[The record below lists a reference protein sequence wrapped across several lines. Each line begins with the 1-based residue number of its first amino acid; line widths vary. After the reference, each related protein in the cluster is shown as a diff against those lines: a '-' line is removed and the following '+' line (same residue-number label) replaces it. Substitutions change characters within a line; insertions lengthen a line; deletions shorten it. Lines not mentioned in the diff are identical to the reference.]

1 MKVHRREFMECMA
14 WAGTGLVWAVSGGVL
29 SSRTLANAAEAPP
42 SDFTFAQISDT
53 HIGFKG
59 QANADPV
66 ATMQE
71 GIARLN
77 ALGKA
82 PAFVIHTGDL
92 THAQKPGAFET
103 VTENLKSVRAER
115 VFYAPGEND
124 VFLDG
129 GKEYLSP
136 FPGVDGH
143 GWQSFDYKG
152 AYVAMGRLDDARAV
166 LARLRTLDPGEA
178 QERDEAIAKAARR

>member
-1 MKVHRREFMECMA
+1 MA
-14 WAGTGLVWAVSGGVL
+14 WAGAGLVWAVSGGVL

-53 HIGFKG
+53 HIGFKS

-92 THAQKPGAFET
+92 THAQKLGAFDAG
-103 VTENLKSVRAER
+103 TENLKSVRAER

-124 VFLDG
+124 VF
-129 GKEYLSP
+129 
-136 FPGVDGH
+136 
-143 GWQSFDYKG
+143 
-152 AYVAMGRLDDARAV
+152 
-166 LARLRTLDPGEA
+166 
-178 QERDEAIAKAARR
+178 AKAGGR